1 MMKQAKFLSLTAACV
16 LSLTSVMGGLQVSA
30 AQQSAPVSSDVKIM
44 ALGDSITDGY
54 WTGGGYRKYLYHE
67 LEEMGYSNI
76 DMVGPK
82 GSNSESFQYQGQTVA
97 YDGNYAGY
105 SGYAIQYI
113 TGTETRQGILETI
126 NSNYGNGNMIE
137 TYFCDPADSQ
147 SSFRSSGKSGG
158 YHSGRYGRRE

>member
-82 GSNSESFQYQGQTVA
+82 GSNSESFQYQGQTA
-97 YDGNYAGY
+97 TA
-105 SGYAIQYI
+105 A
-113 TGTETRQGILETI
+113 
-126 NSNYGNGNMIE
+126 M
-137 TYFCDPADSQ
+137 P
-147 SSFRSSGKSGG
+147 SSTLPELKLVRAFWKPLAATTATAT
-158 YHSGRYGRRE
+158 

>member
-67 LEEMGYSNI
+67 LEDTGYSNI

-82 GSNSESFQYQGQTVA
+82 GSNSESFQYQ
-97 YDGNYAGY
+97 
-105 SGYAIQYI
+105 
-113 TGTETRQGILETI
+113 
-126 NSNYGNGNMIE
+126 
-137 TYFCDPADSQ
+137 
-147 SSFRSSGKSGG
+147 
-158 YHSGRYGRRE
+158 